1 MDHLKKKPELKNN
14 IVFIGLLTIVV
25 SISYG
30 IGISRL
36 SFYGDD
42 WIYIYNYHIAGSES
56 FTLFTQTDRPFSAWI
71 YILTSSLFRE
81 SPIYY
86 HIYLLVFRWLSAFLF
101 WRILSDSF
109 ENKKIPLTAALLFST
124 YPGFQQQPI
133 SVEFVMH
140 FTSLVLVE
148 FSLRIMQ
155 KAFFQSRGKL
165 FLLLILSIASA
176 GLGIF
181 TCEYF
186 LGLELA
192 RPLFLIF
199 TIKKHNDGQNQ
210 LSWKRIIPFLI
221 PYILMAGFYFIWRI
235 FIFSF
240 TTYEPKL
247 VNALK
252 DDPFTGIKL
261 LFTKIVQDLITVLF
275 RAYRLIFS
283 RPANISRIA
292 GISIFAIIFCIIF
305 TLYYLSFRNDKSSTK
320 NKEHIGMLI
329 LGFALL
335 FLSGIPYWGTFLD
348 VSTDFPWDRSTLSF
362 SPGAAIVIAV
372 LLEIAFTPL
381 FFYAAA
387 ATVTAL
393 SVLFHIQ
400 NTQIYIYEAEKMNDY
415 FWQLAWRAP
424 ELEPG
429 TILASE
435 NIPLDRTSDS
445 DLSPVVNWQYAPEK
459 RGLWYD
465 YKYFD
470 LDLREGFYYIDPS
483 TPIPVDHT
491 YRSHMF
497 RSSTDKTLG
506 IFYKKGGCL
515 QIIDGSNTD
524 YPGLPDSLIRI
535 ARLSDP
541 GLINIQTGSQ
551 AVPPLPIGK
560 EPEHGYC
567 YYFQKAALAQ
577 QSGKTDEAYNYAL
590 NIIQN
595 DLHPLY
601 APDLAPVIRAFLES
615 GDIENAETMLA
626 NNQIGSEDWGYLC
639 TFWLNS
645 IPADP
650 NNYDLM
656 DFYKSHDCL

>member
-1 MDHLKKKPELKNN
+1 MDHLKKKPEFKNN
-14 IVFIGLLTIVV
+14 IVFIGLLTIIV

-30 IGISRL
+30 IGLSRL

-56 FTLFTQTDRPFSAWI
+56 FTLFTQSDRPYSAWI
-71 YILTSSLFRE
+71 YILTSSLFGE

-109 ENKKIPLTAALLFST
+109 ENKRFPLTAALLFAT

-133 SVEFVMH
+133 SVEFIMH

-148 FSLRIMQ
+148 LSIRLMQ
-155 KAFFQSRGKL
+155 KAFFRSGGRL
-165 FLLLILSIASA
+165 FCLLVLSIAAA
-176 GLGIF
+176 GSGIF

-192 RPLFLIF
+192 RPLFLLF
-199 TIKKHNDGQNQ
+199 TIKKYNKNNN
-210 LSWKRIIPFLI
+210 SWKKAIPFLT
-221 PYILMAGFYFIWRI
+221 PYFLMVCFYFIWRI

-247 VNALK
+247 INALK
-252 DDPFTGIKL
+252 NNPFTGIKL
-261 LFTKIVQDLITVLF
+261 LLSKIVQDLVTVLF

-283 RPANISRIA
+283 RPADISTVA

-305 TLYYLSFRNDKSSTK
+305 ALYYHSFRNDKTK
-320 NKEHIGMLI
+320 AEDKEHFGMLF

-372 LLEIAFTPL
+372 LLEMAFTPL

-387 ATVTAL
+387 ASITAL

-400 NTQIYIYEAEKMNDY
+400 NTQIYIHEAEKMNDY

-445 DLSPVVNWQYAPEK
+445 DLSPIVNWQYAPEK

-470 LDLREGFYYIDPS
+470 LDLREGFYYTDPT
-483 TPIPVDHT
+483 TPVPVDHT

-506 IFYKKGGCL
+506 LFYKKGGCL
-515 QIIDGSNTD
+515 QIIDNSNTD
-524 YPGLPDSLIRI
+524 YPGLPESLVHT
-535 ARLSDP
+535 AMLSNP
-541 GLINIQTGSQ
+541 GLIDIQSESP

-567 YYFQKAALAQ
+567 YYFQKTSLSQ
-577 QSGKTDEAYNYAL
+577 QFGKTDEAYDYAL
-590 NIIQN
+590 EIMQN

-615 GDIENAETMLA
+615 GDIGNAETMAA

-639 TFWLNS
+639 TYWLNS
-645 IPADP
+645 VPADP
-650 NNYDLM
+650 NNFDLM
-656 DFYKSHDCL
+656 DFYKSHSCL